1 MKKTVIKFWAG
12 YCGPCKVYAPTFESV
27 KQELQSDEIEFVE
40 INVENDPDNLAGE
53 YGVRGIPHTVV
64 VQEGADTR
72 SKSGRLGVEELK
84 EFILN

>member
-1 MKKTVIKFWAG
+1 MSKKVIKFFADW
-12 YCGPCKVYAPTFESV
+12 CGPCKVYAPAFEKV
-27 KQELQSDEIEFVE
+27 KEELQSDEITFLE

-64 VQEGADTR
+64 VEEGVDTKFR
-72 SKSGRLGVEELK
+72 SGRLGEEELK

>member
-1 MKKTVIKFWAG
+1 MSKKVIKFYAEWCA
-12 YCGPCKVYAPTFESV
+12 PCKVYASAFERV

-40 INVENDPDNLAGE
+40 INVENDTDNLSGQ
-53 YGVRGIPHTVV
+53 YKVRGIPHTVIV
-64 VQEGADTR
+64 EEGVDVK